1 VDTDELDVVVDSR
14 LAKMLKAS
22 NPAPIAAPK
31 SQKIGN
37 ILKCPNCGAQV
48 VGGSAVCPS
57 CGYAFMNVEVNHS
70 AQELQQKLD
79 ELDKEYAERIR
90 IQKEGIIGKFFVSS
104 DRLETEKKQRKFQVI
119 STCVVP
125 NTRTDLM
132 ELMTMIRDRASST
145 GPQISETMRS
155 EDYSLAY
162 WMLYSNCVNKAK
174 FSFPHDP
181 DFASYYAF
189 FDEEE
194 KKGRG
199 FLGHMKSLIKGN
211 EGVLFALIFSIVFI
225 IAVILFLLYAEG

>member
-1 VDTDELDVVVDSR
+1 
-14 LAKMLKAS
+14 
-22 NPAPIAAPK
+22 
-31 SQKIGN
+31 
-37 ILKCPNCGAQV
+37 
-48 VGGSAVCPS
+48 
-57 CGYAFMNVEVNHS
+57 
-70 AQELQQKLD
+70 
-79 ELDKEYAERIR
+79 
-90 IQKEGIIGKFFVSS
+90 
-104 DRLETEKKQRKFQVI
+104 
-119 STCVVP
+119 
-125 NTRTDLM
+125 M

-211 EGVLFALIFSIVFI
+211 EGLVFALIFLIIMFIVGI
-225 IAVILFLLYAEG
+225 CLAICMEGLEK